1 MSEALWSA
9 LVTSIDPDNTKN
21 MSAVVL
27 QSTINLLETELAKA
41 RAALLEIQPNAGSG
55 MTRGDELAVGAIAAY
70 RQNLIGSAPDFYYG
84 TRRLTPKELGLVPV
98 VCEVELTDEEESV
111 EEQGKIGGKKG
122 ASIENL
128 LTNTLILDHMAPY
141 LSTGSLLSLS
151 ATSRYI
157 RSLILETPYV
167 FRHIDLTTCHGAQLT
182 DQSTPIDIGGQTWRN
197 ERIDESLTED
207 EFYSGP
213 LRGIFS
219 NLERRSILRDVRT
232 LVLDGLSVPADLVSE
247 IILSERF
254 NINLLSLRE
263 CRHLNERKL
272 MQVLN
277 YAVRPSR
284 PAGMPR
290 VKGIYYF
297 TPMDRPQAAVRSKY
311 RDWWSSQC
319 VGQPTSGDVTPSAHL
334 QDDQRQNVWYNP
346 SGKLLK
352 RHIEEDWAQTLQKCE
367 GIIAFDAALCRG
379 PRHDI
384 NFIAAENEKLE
395 GSQRPGNN
403 RLLGPAIAT
412 IALGPRGCDGC
423 HTSPEGPAIW
433 GQSPDTHFP
442 LLAPPPF
449 HSSTLVSARR
459 PAVFPDDYPVLIAR
473 CADCLTDRW
482 CHRCNKWF
490 CDTCLPHPEHVRSNL
505 SPHQT
510 AVRGPRTGNE
520 RLGPGVTKDCWECG
534 PACASCK
541 LDCQRTCQTCQ
552 GDYCIE
558 HNEGCSSTM
567 CDWCNT
573 STRHRVRE
581 LY

>member
-1 MSEALWSA
+1 MSDALWRSI
-9 LVTSIDPDNTKN
+9 LVTSIDPNNTSD
-21 MSAVVL
+21 MSAAI
-27 QSTINLLETELAKA
+27 QSTISLLEAELAKA
-41 RAALLEIQPNAGSG
+41 RAALLEIQPNAGSFI
-55 MTRGDELAVGAIAAY
+55 TRGEELAVGAMAAY
-70 RQNLIGSAPDFYYG
+70 RQNLISNAPDFYYG

-98 VCEVELTDEEESV
+98 VREVELTDEEESV
-111 EEQGKIGGKKG
+111 TKLSAHPG
-122 ASIENL
+122 ATIEDL
-128 LTNTLILDHMAPY
+128 LANTLILDHMAPY
-141 LSTGSLLSLS
+141 LTTGSLLSLS

-167 FRHIDLTTCHGAQLT
+167 FRHLDLTTCRGAHLV
-182 DQSTPIDIGGQTWRN
+182 DQSSGPGD
-197 ERIDESLTED
+197 SLVTED

-213 LRGIFS
+213 LRDIFS
-219 NLERRSILRDVRT
+219 NLRRRSILRDVRT
-232 LVLDGLSVPADLVSE
+232 LILDGLSVPADLVSE

-254 NINLLSLRE
+254 NINLLSIRE
-263 CRHLNERKL
+263 CQHLNERKL

-277 YAVRPSR
+277 YAARPSR
-284 PAGMPR
+284 PAGTPR

-297 TPMDRPQAAVRSKY
+297 TSMDRPRAAVRSKY

-319 VGQPTSGDVTPSAHL
+319 VGQPTSAIDQ
-334 QDDQRQNVWYNP
+334 QDERQNAWYSP

-352 RHIEEDWAQTLQKCE
+352 RHIEEGWAQTLQKCE

-384 NFIAAENEKLE
+384 NFIAAENENE
-395 GSQRPGNN
+395 NENENPN

-412 IALGPRGCDGC
+412 IAMGPRGCDGC

-433 GQSPDTHFP
+433 GQSPDIHFP

-459 PAVFPDDYPVLIAR
+459 PAVFPDEYPVLIAR

-520 RLGPGVTKDCWECG
+520 RLGPGVIKDCWECG
-534 PACASCK
+534 PTCASCK

>member
-1 MSEALWSA
+1 MSDALWRSI
-9 LVTSIDPDNTKN
+9 LVTSIDPNNTSD
-21 MSAVVL
+21 MSAAI
-27 QSTINLLETELAKA
+27 QSTISLLETELAKA
-41 RAALLEIQPNAGSG
+41 RAALLEIQPNAGSVI
-55 MTRGDELAVGAIAAY
+55 TRGEELAVGAMAAY
-70 RQNLIGSAPDFYYG
+70 RQNLISNAPDFYYG

-98 VCEVELTDEEESV
+98 VREVELTDEEESV
-111 EEQGKIGGKKG
+111 GEQPEQKAHSG
-122 ASIENL
+122 ATIEDL
-128 LTNTLILDHMAPY
+128 LANTLVLDHMAPY
-141 LSTGSLLSLS
+141 LTTGSLLSLS

-167 FRHIDLTTCHGAQLT
+167 FRHLDLTTCRGAQLV
-182 DQSTPIDIGGQTWRN
+182 DQSLDVGGPR
-197 ERIDESLTED
+197 DSPVTED

-213 LRGIFS
+213 LRDIFS
-219 NLERRSILRDVRT
+219 NLGRQPILRDVRT
-232 LVLDGLSVPADLVSE
+232 LILDGLSVPADLVSE

-254 NINLLSLRE
+254 NINLLSIRG
-263 CRHLNERKL
+263 CHHLNERKL

-277 YAVRPSR
+277 YATRPSR
-284 PAGMPR
+284 PAGTPR

-297 TPMDRPQAAVRSKY
+297 TPMDRPRAAVRSKY

-319 VGQPTSGDVTPSAHL
+319 VGQSTSATGR
-334 QDDQRQNVWYNP
+334 QDDHQNAWYSP

-352 RHIEEDWAQTLQKCE
+352 RHIEEGWAQTLQKCE

-384 NFIAAENEKLE
+384 NFIAAENENE
-395 GSQRPGNN
+395 NENENPN

-412 IALGPRGCDGC
+412 IAMGPRGCDGC

-459 PAVFPDDYPVLIAR
+459 PAVFPDEYPVLIAR

-520 RLGPGVTKDCWECG
+520 KLGPGVSKDCWECG
-534 PACASCK
+534 PTCASCK